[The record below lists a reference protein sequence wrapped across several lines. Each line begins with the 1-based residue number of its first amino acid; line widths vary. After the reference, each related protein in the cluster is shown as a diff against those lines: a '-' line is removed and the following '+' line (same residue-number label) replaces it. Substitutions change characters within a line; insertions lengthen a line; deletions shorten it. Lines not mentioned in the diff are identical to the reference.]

1 MFKLH
6 QALRQRESRL
16 YAEILSILREGK
28 HTKEGT
34 TKFKE
39 RLIPTGNNNYPLDA
53 PHFFIQNAKVNEFYD
68 KVHRVLSR
76 P

>member
-16 YAEILSILREGK
+16 YAEILSTLREGK

-39 RLIPTGNNNYPLDA
+39 RLIRTGNNKLDA